1 MIELKNKTPRILVIG
16 DLMID
21 HYLWGKCERISPEA
35 PVQIVAVEKETS
47 VLGGAGN
54 VVHNLSALGAGIDVL
69 SVIGNDSNADELKS
83 LMHEMGI
90 RDDFLIVQD
99 HRSTSKK
106 SRIIASQQQV
116 VRYDQE
122 STEDIS
128 HEAQDKIFEIFK
140 KQISHYDIVLLSDY
154 GKGVL
159 TTALTKRLIGFANEH
174 GKKYWLTQR
183 VMTIPNTA
191 ERTF

>member
-35 PVQIVAVEKETS
+35 PVQVVAVEKETS

-54 VVHNLSALGAGIDVL
+54 VVHNLSALGASIDVL
-69 SVIGNDSNADELKS
+69 SVIGNDSNANELKS
-83 LMHEMGI
+83 LMHEIGI

-128 HEAQDKIFEIFK
+128 DEAQDKIFETFK
-140 KQISHYDIVLLSDY
+140 KYISHYDIVLLSDY

-159 TTALTKRLIGFANEH
+159 FDDISFGKEGEKRFQG
-174 GKKYWLTQR
+174 R
-183 VMTIPNTA
+183 NTSGIA
-191 ERTF
+191 AI